1 MAHRDGLESEPWS
14 GSRNLYSVSSPWT
27 GVREPWEWSEA
38 PAPRPCHHRQT
49 GMCVTQCLSEG
60 SSVGLMSGIR
70 GRKGWKGGSQNGVL
84 WGCWGAR
91 RAQGGACSIPAEV
104 WSCHPHGHPLD
115 TQKSDSLIGCHGAPR
130 GSPEMELGKGYV
142 MNLEPWTRQLS
153 TCLRVAESVLSP
165 V

>member
-1 MAHRDGLESEPWS
+1 
-14 GSRNLYSVSSPWT
+14 
-27 GVREPWEWSEA
+27 
-38 PAPRPCHHRQT
+38 
-49 GMCVTQCLSEG
+49 MCVTQCLSEG

-153 TCLRVAESVLSP
+153 TCHPGSLPGAVDDGQGPLWARNVCTCSSSGLTP
-165 V
+165 RLHRCPQD